1 MRISVLLT
9 SCLLMALIALPAAP
23 AAGQGSR
30 RLMAASSSDAP
41 AWAKGSPDSKCLEAT
56 KTGCIDW
63 LGGYAI
69 GVGFGKG
76 PNRMM
81 AERIAQL
88 IAQRN
93 LLEMIKGVNLNSSTT
108 VKESALESD
117 VIRTQ
122 ISGRL
127 QGLVPVDKTRF
138 FSDGSI
144 GVKYKAS
151 LFAMVPE
158 KAYRAQSGPP
168 RELEAPDAP
177 AAGSSLHSGAAY
189 TGLIIDARGTG
200 VKPAMSPKVFDPNGR
215 EVYGSAY
222 VSREFA
228 TSQGMMGYVKS
239 IAAARGTDRVKGNP
253 AVIKALSAKGAN
265 QADLVISQADSDA
278 LRAMSRQQTFL
289 KESRVMV
296 VLD

>member
-1 MRISVLLT
+1 MRISVLIT
-9 SCLLMALIALPAAP
+9 SCLLMALMAAP
-23 AAGQGSR
+23 AAGQGDK
-30 RLMAASSSDAP
+30 RLMAVSSSDAP
-41 AWAKGSPDSKCLEAT
+41 PWAKGSADSKCLETT

-63 LGGYAI
+63 SRGYAI
-69 GVGFGKG
+69 GVGFGQG

-93 LLEMIKGVNLNSSTT
+93 LLEIIKGVNLNSSTT
-108 VKESALESD
+108 VKNSALESD
-117 VIRTQ
+117 IIRTQ

-138 FSDGSI
+138 YSDGSI

-158 KAYRAQSGPP
+158 KAYRAKRDEPK
-168 RELEAPDAP
+168 ELEVPQAP
-177 AAGSSLHSGAAY
+177 AAGSALNSGAAY

-200 VKPAMSPKVFDPNGR
+200 VRPAMSPKVFDPRGR

-239 IAAARGTDRVKGNP
+239 IRAARGTDRVKGNP
-253 AVIKALSAKGAN
+253 ALIKALEAKGAN
-265 QADLVISQADSDA
+265 KADLVISQADADA
-278 LRAMSRQQTFL
+278 LRAMSKQQTFL